1 LSSASADDPQV
12 RRGGARRILRGMK
25 RFLLAILLA
34 APLAAQPVAI
44 TNVRLFDGTK
54 VIAHA
59 TVVIDGTRIA
69 AAGANATVPK
79 GAKVIDGSGK
89 TLLPGLIDS
98 HTHVFPGSLERAL
111 RFGVTTE
118 LDMFTSLR
126 TLDPLRA
133 EQAKGPV
140 TNRADVYSA
149 GTLVTVAGG
158 HGSEYFP
165 IPTFKSGDDPQAFV
179 DARIAEG
186 SDYIKL
192 IVETGEAYGMHLPT
206 LSKSD
211 LTALVAAAHKR
222 GKMAVVHISTLAG
235 ARDAIDAG
243 ADALVHIFADKLPDA
258 GFGAFV
264 AAHHAFVVPTLTVN
278 ESTTG
283 VGSGTSLNTDAHLA
297 AYLNPDEMTNLK
309 TAFPKA
315 NGLSLDNAFAA
326 VRQLKAAGVPILAG
340 TDAPNPG
347 TAHGASIHRELE
359 LLVKSG
365 LTPIEALTAATSLPA
380 KQFKLNDRGRIAA
393 GLRADLLLVDGDPT
407 TDILAT
413 RNIAGIW
420 KNGAML
426 DRQPEPKRAA
436 AAPAAAVV
444 PAIGDGMI
452 SNFDSGETKPA
463 FGYGWDVST
472 DSIAGGKSIA
482 TIDVVSGGANGT
494 PKSLHVHAD
503 TKPGFMFPWAGAV
516 FIFGSTPMQPV
527 DLSSKSGLSFFAKGD
542 TDIRVMLFSAS
553 TGRIPRQT
561 NVHAGADWTAITLP
575 WSVFTVDGKDVQMV
589 LFCGPDKGAVDFA
602 IDEVKLK

>member
-1 LSSASADDPQV
+1 
-12 RRGGARRILRGMK
+12 MK
-25 RFLLAILLA
+25 RLLFAILLLA
-34 APLAAQPVAI
+34 APLVAQQTAI

-54 VIAHA
+54 VIPHA
-59 TVVIDGTRIA
+59 TVLIDGTRIV
-69 AAGANATVPK
+69 AAGSKVAVPND
-79 GAKVIDGSGK
+79 AKVIDGNGK

-140 TNRADVYSA
+140 TNRADIYSA

-165 IPTFKSGDDPQAFV
+165 IPTFKTGDDPQAFV

-192 IVETGEAYGMHLPT
+192 IVETGEAYGMNLPT

-211 LTALVAAAHKR
+211 LTALIAAAHKR
-222 GKMAVVHISTLAG
+222 GKLAVVHISTLHG

-243 ADALVHIFADKLPDA
+243 ADALVHIFADKTPDA

-283 VGSGTSLNTDAHLA
+283 IGSGTSLNTDAHLA
-297 AYLNPDEMTNLK
+297 PYLNADEMTNLK
-309 TAFPKA
+309 ASFPKA
-315 NGLSLDNAFAA
+315 KDLSLDNAYAA

-340 TDAPNPG
+340 TDSPNPG
-347 TAHGASIHRELE
+347 TAHGASMHRELE
-359 LLVKSG
+359 LLVKAG
-365 LTPIEALTAATSLPA
+365 MTPIEALTAATSLPA
-380 KQFKLNDRGRIAA
+380 KHFKLNDRGRIAA

-407 TDILAT
+407 TDIMAT
-413 RNIAGIW
+413 RNITGVW

-426 DRQPEPKRAA
+426 DRKPEPKRVE
-436 AAPAAAVV
+436 AAPVAAVV
-444 PAIGDGMI
+444 PNIGDGMI

-463 FGYGWDVST
+463 FGFGWDVST
-472 DSIAGGKSIA
+472 DSIAGGKSEAAIS
-482 TIDVVSGGANGT
+482 VVDGGANGT
-494 PKSLHVHAD
+494 PKSLHIHAD
-503 TKPGFMFPWAGAV
+503 TKPGFMFPWAGAMLLL
-516 FIFGSTPMQPV
+516 GATPMQPV

-542 TDIRVMLFSAS
+542 TDIRVMLFAAS

-561 NVHAGADWTAITLP
+561 TVHAGADWTAITLP
-575 WSVFTVDGKDVQMV
+575 WIAFNTDGKDVQMLV
-589 LFCGPDKGAVDFA
+589 FCGPDKGVVDFA
-602 IDEVKLK
+602 IDELRLK

>member
-1 LSSASADDPQV
+1 
-12 RRGGARRILRGMK
+12 M
-25 RFLLAILLA
+25 
-34 APLAAQPVAI
+34 AAQQTAI

-54 VIAHA
+54 VIPHA
-59 TVVIDGTRIA
+59 TVLIDGTRIV
-69 AAGANATVPK
+69 AAGANVAVPK
-79 GAKVIDGSGK
+79 DAKVIDGNGK

-165 IPTFKSGDDPQAFV
+165 IPTFRSGDDPQAFV
-179 DARIAEG
+179 DARIVEG

-192 IVETGEAYGMHLPT
+192 IVETGEAYGMKLPT

-211 LTALVAAAHKR
+211 LTALIAAAHKR
-222 GKMAVVHISTLAG
+222 SKMAVVHISTLAG
-235 ARDAIDAG
+235 ARDAIEAG
-243 ADALVHIFADKLPDA
+243 ADAIVHIFADKTPDA

-297 AYLNPDEMTNLK
+297 PYLNADEMSNLK
-309 TAFPKA
+309 SAFPKA
-315 NGLSLDNAFAA
+315 KDLSLAYAYDA

-347 TAHGASIHRELE
+347 TAHGASMHRELE

-365 LTPIEALTAATSLPA
+365 LTPVEALTAATSLPA
-380 KQFKLNDRGRIAA
+380 KQFTLNDRGRIAA

-413 RNIAGIW
+413 RNIAGVW
-420 KNGAML
+420 KNGVML
-426 DRQPEPKRAA
+426 DRKPEPKRVETAQV
-436 AAPAAAVV
+436 AAVV
-444 PAIGDGMI
+444 PKIGDGMI
-452 SNFDSGETKPA
+452 SNFDSGDLKPA
-463 FGYGWDVST
+463 FGSEWQIST
-472 DSIAGGKSIA
+472 DSIAGGKSEASIN
-482 TIDVVSGGANGT
+482 IVEGGANGT
-494 PKSLHVHAD
+494 PKSLHIHAD
-503 TKPGFMFPWAGAV
+503 TKPGFMFPWAGAMLLL
-516 FIFGSTPMQPV
+516 GATPMQPV

-542 TDIRVMLFSAS
+542 TDIRVMLFAAS

-561 NVHAGADWTAITLP
+561 TVHAGADWTAITVP
-575 WSVFTVDGKDVQMV
+575 WTAFNTDGKDVQMLV
-589 LFCGPDKGAVDFA
+589 FCGPDKGAADFA
-602 IDEVKLK
+602 IDELRLK

>member
-1 LSSASADDPQV
+1 
-12 RRGGARRILRGMK
+12 MK
-25 RFLLAILLA
+25 RSIFAILLLA
-34 APLAAQPVAI
+34 APLVAQQTAI

-54 VIAHA
+54 VIPHA
-59 TVVIDGTRIA
+59 TVVIDGTRIVS
-69 AAGANATVPK
+69 AGANVAVPK
-79 GAKVIDGSGK
+79 DAKVVDGNGK

-192 IVETGEAYGMHLPT
+192 IVETGEAYGMNLPT

-211 LTALVAAAHKR
+211 LTALIAAAHKH
-222 GKMAVVHISTLAG
+222 GKMAVVHISTLHG

-243 ADALVHIFADKLPDA
+243 ADALVHIFADTVPDA

-283 VGSGTSLNTDAHLA
+283 IGSGTSLNTDAHLA
-297 AYLNPDEMTNLK
+297 PYLTADEMTSLK
-309 TAFPKA
+309 TSFPKA
-315 NGLSLDNAFAA
+315 KGLSLDNANAA

-340 TDAPNPG
+340 TDSPNPG
-347 TAHGASIHRELE
+347 TAHGASMHRELE

-365 LTPIEALTAATSLPA
+365 LTPVEALTAATALPA

-407 TDILAT
+407 TDIMAT
-413 RNIAGIW
+413 RNIAGVW

-426 DRQPEPKRAA
+426 DRKPEPKRAA
-436 AAPAAAVV
+436 VISVV
-444 PAIGDGMI
+444 PNIGDGMI
-452 SNFDSGETKPA
+452 SNFDSGDTKPA
-463 FGYGWDVST
+463 FGTGWAVST
-472 DSIAGGKSIA
+472 DSIAGGKSEAAIN
-482 TIDVVSGGANGT
+482 IVDGGANGT
-494 PKSLHVHAD
+494 PKSLHIHAD
-503 TKPGFMFPWAGAV
+503 TKPGFMFPWAGAMLML
-516 FIFGSTPMQPV
+516 GATPMQPV

-542 TDIRVMLFSAS
+542 TDIRVMLFAAS
-553 TGRIPRQT
+553 SGRIPRQT
-561 NVHAGADWTAITLP
+561 TVHAGADWTAITLP
-575 WSVFTVDGKDVQMV
+575 WIAFNTDGKDVQMLV
-589 LFCGPDKGAVDFA
+589 FCGPDKGTVDFA
-602 IDEVKLK
+602 IDELRLK

>member
-1 LSSASADDPQV
+1 MARPNTAS
-12 RRGGARRILRGMK
+12 MK
-25 RFLLAILLA
+25 RLLFAILLLA
-34 APLAAQPVAI
+34 APLAAQQTAI

-54 VIAHA
+54 VIPHA
-59 TVVIDGTRIA
+59 TVLIDGVRIT
-69 AAGANATVPK
+69 AAGANMAVPN
-79 GAKVIDGSGK
+79 GAKVIDGAGK

-165 IPTFKSGDDPQAFV
+165 IPTFKTGDDPQTFI

-192 IVETGEAYGMHLPT
+192 IVETGEAYGMNWPT

-211 LTALVAAAHKR
+211 LTALIAAAHKR
-222 GKMAVVHISTLAG
+222 GKMAVVHISTLHG

-243 ADALVHIFADKLPDA
+243 ADALVHIFADKNPDA

-297 AYLNPDEMTNLK
+297 PYLSSDEMTNLK
-309 TAFPKA
+309 AAFPKA
-315 NGLSLDNAFAA
+315 NDLKLTNAFEA

-347 TAHGASIHRELE
+347 TAHGASMHRELE

-365 LTPIEALTAATSLPA
+365 LTPIEALTAATSVPA
-380 KQFKLNDRGRIAA
+380 KQFKLNDRGRVAA

-413 RNIAGIW
+413 RNIAGVW
-420 KNGAML
+420 KNGALL

-436 AAPAAAVV
+436 EAPAAAAAV

-452 SNFDSGETKPA
+452 SNFDSGDTKPA
-463 FGYGWDVST
+463 FGYGWQVST
-472 DSIAGGKSIA
+472 DSVAGGVSTA
-482 TIDVVSGGANGT
+482 AMDVVAGGANGT

-503 TKPGFMFPWAGAV
+503 TKPGFMFPWAGV
-516 FIFGSTPMQPV
+516 MLMLGTTPMQPV
-527 DLSSKSGLSFFAKGD
+527 DLSSKSGFSFFAKGD
-542 TDIRVMLFSAS
+542 ADIRVMLFCAS

-561 NVHAGADWTAITLP
+561 TVHAGADWTAITLP
-575 WSVFTVDGKDVQMV
+575 WSAFTVDGKDVQMLV
-589 LFCGPDKGAVDFA
+589 ICGPDKGAVDFA
-602 IDEVKLK
+602 IDEVRLK

>member
-1 LSSASADDPQV
+1 
-12 RRGGARRILRGMK
+12 M
-25 RFLLAILLA
+25 
-34 APLAAQPVAI
+34 AAQQTAI
-44 TNVRLFDGTK
+44 SNVRLFDGTK
-54 VIAHA
+54 VIPHA
-59 TVVIDGTRIA
+59 TVVIDGTRIV
-69 AAGANATVPK
+69 AAGANVAVPQD
-79 GAKVIDGSGK
+79 AKVIDGNGK

-133 EQAKGPV
+133 EQKKGPV
-140 TNRADVYSA
+140 TSRADIYSA

-192 IVETGEAYGMHLPT
+192 IVETGEAYGMNLPT

-211 LTALVAAAHKR
+211 LTALIAAAHKR
-222 GKMAVVHISTLAG
+222 GKLAVVHISTLHG

-243 ADALVHIFADKLPDA
+243 ANALVHIFADKTPDA

-283 VGSGTSLNTDAHLA
+283 IGSGTSLNTDAHIA
-297 AYLNPDEMTNLK
+297 PYLNADESANLK
-309 TAFPKA
+309 TSFPKA
-315 NGLSLDNAFAA
+315 KGLSLDNAYAA

-340 TDAPNPG
+340 TDSPNPG
-347 TAHGASIHRELE
+347 TTHGASMHRELE

-365 LTPIEALTAATSLPA
+365 MTPIEALTAATSLPA
-380 KQFKLNDRGRIAA
+380 KQFKLNDRGGIAA
-393 GLRADLLLVDGDPT
+393 GLRADLLLVDGNPT
-407 TDILAT
+407 TDIMAT
-413 RNIAGIW
+413 RNIAGVW

-426 DRQPEPKRAA
+426 DRKPEPKRAE
-436 AAPAAAVV
+436 AAPVAAVV
-444 PAIGDGMI
+444 PNIGDGMI
-452 SNFDSGETKPA
+452 SNFDSGGTKPA
-463 FGYGWDVST
+463 FGFGWAVST
-472 DSIAGGKSIA
+472 DSIAGGKSEAAIN
-482 TIDVVSGGANGT
+482 VVDSGASGT
-494 PKSLHVHAD
+494 PKSLHIHAD
-503 TKPGFMFPWAGAV
+503 TKPGFMFPWAGAMLML
-516 FIFGSTPMQPV
+516 GATPMQPV

-542 TDIRVMLFSAS
+542 TDIRVMLFAAS
-553 TGRIPRQT
+553 SGRIPRQT
-561 NVHAGADWTAITLP
+561 TVHAGADWTAITVP
-575 WSVFTVDGKDVQMV
+575 WIAFNTDGKDVQMLV
-589 LFCGPDKGAVDFA
+589 FCGPDKGVVDFA
-602 IDEVKLK
+602 IDELRLK